1 MSEKQST
8 SVMRNIRPL
17 LQMILETVLPL
28 GLFAAKLYALN
39 ADILKL
45 GDYILPMLCGSLV
58 LVGVL
63 CLLIRLLLRRDHV
76 PFFMVL
82 YGILSAF
89 FLVDAVYSGY
99 TGKLPSAVM
108 LQYTGQL
115 GGVKEAIYENVTF
128 ARLLYAIDIPL
139 WIVYFTH
146 FRRKW
151 FGGDGGSTWKL
162 PKTAVLSALTAVC
175 LVIGI
180 GFCAFTPFEFA
191 NYKNEIIVYH
201 VTDFASLLLPQNLT
215 VPDIPVYS
223 EQDSGTDGL
232 PDDRYTALAAG
243 RNVIT
248 IQAEAL
254 QNFVI
259 GLEYNGQ
266 VVTPNLNALVG
277 ADTLYFDNYYY
288 QIGGGN
294 TADAEFAVNNSLYA
308 PDTEAAY
315 SRYVGNDYY
324 PMAKLLKDNGW
335 TSATAFHGYTKTFWN
350 RDIAYPRQGFD
361 NYLSGSDY
369 YANPSEIA
377 GMGVSDGE
385 FFVRAVDYLK
395 EQDGPFYAFMVTL
408 STHYAFELPA
418 QYNTLTLKD
427 EHVGTLFGNYLQAV
441 HYFDRA
447 IGMLIDAL
455 KAAGLYDN
463 TMITLYGD
471 HFGLPCYD
479 WKSKMYMEQLLGI
492 PQYTYEQHFNVPL
505 IIHIPGS
512 GVTETHSV
520 AGGHI
525 DVMPTLLHL
534 LGLKNDKGIMFGES
548 LLTLEKNVVYQQT
561 HLARGSFIS
570 DDVFYIFPFSGI
582 AANAEATA
590 IGTWEVLDA
599 SQYSEQSKASKDEIE
614 ACMYLLDHNLVLL
627 ERYND
632 AAKNKESD
640 ESQ

>member
-58 LVGVL
+58 IVGGL

-288 QIGGGN
+288 HR
-294 TADAEFAVNNSLYA
+294 SH
-308 PDTEAAY
+308 TE
-315 SRYVGNDYY
+315 
-324 PMAKLLKDNGW
+324 
-335 TSATAFHGYTKTFWN
+335 
-350 RDIAYPRQGFD
+350 
-361 NYLSGSDY
+361 
-369 YANPSEIA
+369 
-377 GMGVSDGE
+377 
-385 FFVRAVDYLK
+385 RARRRSK
-395 EQDGPFYAFMVTL
+395 R
-408 STHYAFELPA
+408 LPA
-418 QYNTLTLKD
+418 
-427 EHVGTLFGNYLQAV
+427 
-441 HYFDRA
+441 
-447 IGMLIDAL
+447 AL
-455 KAAGLYDN
+455 LSR
-463 TMITLYGD
+463 
-471 HFGLPCYD
+471 
-479 WKSKMYMEQLLGI
+479 WRSMES
-492 PQYTYEQHFNVPL
+492 P
-505 IIHIPGS
+505 
-512 GVTETHSV
+512 
-520 AGGHI
+520 
-525 DVMPTLLHL
+525 
-534 LGLKNDKGIMFGES
+534 
-548 LLTLEKNVVYQQT
+548 
-561 HLARGSFIS
+561 
-570 DDVFYIFPFSGI
+570 
-582 AANAEATA
+582 
-590 IGTWEVLDA
+590 
-599 SQYSEQSKASKDEIE
+599 
-614 ACMYLLDHNLVLL
+614 
-627 ERYND
+627 
-632 AAKNKESD
+632 
-640 ESQ
+640 